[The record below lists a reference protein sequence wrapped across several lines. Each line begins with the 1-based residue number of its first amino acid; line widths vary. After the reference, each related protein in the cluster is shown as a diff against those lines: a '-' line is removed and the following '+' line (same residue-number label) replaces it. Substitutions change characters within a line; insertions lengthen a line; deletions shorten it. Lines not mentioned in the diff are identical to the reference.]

1 MSEQRA
7 RSFEL
12 SLDEIALLENA
23 LQDYE
28 DSLRH
33 EAQLEQ
39 DLVGSDTH
47 AQQFTTQ
54 ADEVSR
60 LRAKVVATTET
71 RPQ

>member
-1 MSEQRA
+1 MSEQTT

-33 EAQLEQ
+33 EAQLEH
-39 DLVGSDTH
+39 DLVDSGTR

-60 LRAKVVATTET
+60 LRVKVVATTET
-71 RPQ
+71 RAQ